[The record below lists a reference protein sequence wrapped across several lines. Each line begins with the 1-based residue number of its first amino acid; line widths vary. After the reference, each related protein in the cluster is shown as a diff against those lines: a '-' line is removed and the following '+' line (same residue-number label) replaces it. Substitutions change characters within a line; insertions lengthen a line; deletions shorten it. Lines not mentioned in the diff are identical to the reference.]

1 VKALTIALT
10 VLAVMAVGRPGL
22 AAQRQQ
28 QPPPATA
35 PPSNDAN
42 AQPEISAGEIQRL
55 YDAYAL
61 VQAQEALQLTD
72 DQYVRFVA
80 RLKTLQETR
89 RRHQQSRNLIVQD
102 LRRLTNPQ
110 TGNGDE
116 ATIRE
121 RLTALKAEDEKA
133 AVELRKAME
142 GVDEILS
149 VRQQA
154 RFRLFEDQMERRK
167 LDLLM
172 RARQNARNPA
182 RRGRGGSESR

>member
-1 VKALTIALT
+1 MKRLTIAT
-10 VLAVMAVGRPGL
+10 AVFLFAVGTSVVG
-22 AAQRQQ
+22 AAGRQTQ
-28 QPPPATA
+28 TPAPQPPASEAT
-35 PPSNDAN
+35 
-42 AQPEISAGEIQRL
+42 PEISASEIQRL

-72 DQYVRFVA
+72 DQYVRFVS

-89 RRHQQSRNLIVQD
+89 RRHQQTRNQIVQD

-110 TGNGDE
+110 TGTNDE
-116 ATIRE
+116 TAIRD
-121 RLTALKAEDEKA
+121 RLGALKAEDERA
-133 AVELRKAME
+133 AAELRRA
-142 GVDEILS
+142 VDGIDEVLT

-172 RARQNARNPA
+172 RARQTA
-182 RRGRGGSESR
+182 RRGRGAADPR